1 MIYLSFRGG
10 NLTILFPLAVALGI
24 FSVLLNGSSAY
35 GQQSDNLANLFPSAS
50 PNSQQPIFGGEQQL
64 IIIPSISGNDLSTV
78 IEEPEGKEEIGG
90 QGLIP
95 QRTGADVIEE
105 KGEQAEDEPNKNS
118 ATERESIQQKE
129 EDKIEE
135 IQKQQED
142 RQKKI
147 DEKLE
152 DTKSKISE
160 AIEERVGG
168 QEELQEQNDDKNGKV
183 AKDISTNNGVP
194 IELPFP

>member
-35 GQQSDNLANLFPSAS
+35 GQQSDNLANLFPSAN

-105 KGEQAEDEPNKNS
+105 KREQAEDEPNKNS
-118 ATERESIQQKE
+118 ARERESIQQKE

-152 DTKSKISE
+152 DTKSKISK

-168 QEELQEQNDDKNGKV
+168 QEEHQEQNDDKNGKE

>member
-1 MIYLSFRGG
+1 MIYLLFRGG

-35 GQQSDNLANLFPSAS
+35 GQQSDNLANLFPSAN

-95 QRTGADVIEE
+95 QRTSADVIEE
-105 KGEQAEDEPNKNS
+105 KREQAEHEPNKNS
-118 ATERESIQQKE
+118 ARERESIQQKE

-168 QEELQEQNDDKNGKV
+168 QEEHQEQNDVLD
-183 AKDISTNNGVP
+183 KDISTNNGVP

>member
-1 MIYLSFRGG
+1 VIYLSFRGG
-10 NLTILFPLAVALGI
+10 NLLVLFPLAVALGI

-35 GQQSDNLANLFPSAS
+35 GQQSDNLANLFPSAN

-105 KGEQAEDEPNKNS
+105 KREQAEDEPNKNS
-118 ATERESIQQKE
+118 ATEKESIQQEE

-152 DTKSKISE
+152 DTKSKISK
-160 AIEERVGG
+160 AIEEGIGG
-168 QEELQEQNDDKNGKV
+168 QEEHQEQNDDKNGKE

>member
-1 MIYLSFRGG
+1 VIYLSFRGG

-24 FSVLLNGSSAY
+24 FLVLLNGSSAY

-118 ATERESIQQKE
+118 ATERESRQQKE

>member
-1 MIYLSFRGG
+1 VIYLSFRGG
-10 NLTILFPLAVALGI
+10 NLLVLFPLAVALGI

-35 GQQSDNLANLFPSAS
+35 GQQSDNLANLFPSAN

-105 KGEQAEDEPNKNS
+105 KREQAEDEPNKNS
-118 ATERESIQQKE
+118 ATEKESIQQEE

-152 DTKSKISE
+152 DTKSKISK
-160 AIEERVGG
+160 AIEEGIGG
-168 QEELQEQNDDKNGKV
+168 QEELQEQNDDKNGKE